1 MCALPT
7 TRDRTFPLARRH
19 AVFKLTRLQDGKSL
33 APVAINS
40 PYEFLVEGSPDL
52 RLMRERCQSCYQ
64 GSIAFV
70 RRLGLC
76 SEPSQAKQ
84 TQAEVEINFVFMM
97 SSLFSLNSA
106 CK

>member
-1 MCALPT
+1 MCALPA

-70 RRLGLC
+70 RRLGLR
-76 SEPSQAKQ
+76 
-84 TQAEVEINFVFMM
+84 
-97 SSLFSLNSA
+97 
-106 CK
+106 